1 MQNIDEFNQTFQVS
15 NTKEILQLS
24 MAKYKGGVL
33 FSSSLGA
40 EDQVLTDLILKI
52 DKSVQIVTLDTGR
65 LPYETYKTIEDTEK
79 KYQIKIQVQ
88 FPNYISVENMVRSK
102 GINLFY
108 ESIENRKECCLV
120 RKLEPLARAMKEKSL
135 WITGLRREQ
144 SVTRSDMKFAE
155 WDEKYSVLKINPLL
169 NWTEKQVWEYI
180 KENNVPY
187 NELHDKG
194 YPSIGCA
201 PCTRAI
207 EEGEDSRAGRW
218 WWEDPATKECG
229 LHWKDGKL
237 VPNKTK
243 NDKSMFV

>member
-88 FPNYISVENMVRSK
+88 FH
-102 GINLFY
+102 F
-108 ESIENRKECCLV
+108 C
-120 RKLEPLARAMKEKSL
+120 
-135 WITGLRREQ
+135 
-144 SVTRSDMKFAE
+144 
-155 WDEKYSVLKINPLL
+155 
-169 NWTEKQVWEYI
+169 
-180 KENNVPY
+180 
-187 NELHDKG
+187 
-194 YPSIGCA
+194 
-201 PCTRAI
+201 
-207 EEGEDSRAGRW
+207 
-218 WWEDPATKECG
+218 
-229 LHWKDGKL
+229 
-237 VPNKTK
+237 
-243 NDKSMFV
+243 